1 VLDYAVPEYRIVE
14 CPTCGE
20 LYDWHSL
27 NIRTECPNPSCKAD
41 KCYDRETVKRLREA
55 KSG

>member
-1 VLDYAVPEYRIVE
+1 MPEYRIVE

-41 KCYDRETVKRLREA
+41 KCYDRETVKRLRGA